1 MVRIS
6 DLVRKDDSPES
17 DKNSLRFADKQSDFK
32 KQGKYLKLFHELLEF
47 MKRLWSDLKKNK
59 AINAKEVRDIIAK
72 TVKELRHNHEAFTNL
87 SETYMDSNYP
97 SAHSVN
103 VAFICI
109 NMGLGLNYT
118 DEQLIELGI
127 IGLLH
132 DIGMVKI
139 DDGIFNS
146 SKKLTIEQL
155 DEIRNHPWYGVKIL
169 KQSKGFSPT
178 VRKAIYSSHERID
191 GTGYPNKIKND
202 DITELEQIVGLADTF
217 EAMTHP
223 RQYKEYLSPYEAIK
237 SIVETFGEKF
247 SRRILKALLEQIT
260 FYPIGYKV
268 LLNTGDKASVIK
280 VNSASPS
287 RPIVSVFED
296 RKGKAV
302 SPSKEIDLSKQ
313 HFFYIKETF
322 LEFSSSTNG

>member
-1 MVRIS
+1 MVKIS
-6 DLVRKDDSPES
+6 DLVRKDGSYKP
-17 DKNSLRFADKQSDFK
+17 DKNSLKFSCKQTNFK
-32 KQGKYLKLFHELLEF
+32 KQDEYLELYRLLLEF
-47 MKRLWSDLKKNK
+47 MKRLWNDLKKNK
-59 AINAKEVRDIIAK
+59 VINRKEVRDIIVK
-72 TVKELRHNHEAFTNL
+72 TVKEVRHNHEVFTNL
-87 SETYMDSNYP
+87 AETYMDSNYP
-97 SAHSVN
+97 SIHSVN

-118 DEQLIELGI
+118 NEQLIELGI

-132 DIGMVKI
+132 DIGMVKM
-139 DDGIFNS
+139 DKEIFNS

-155 DEIRNHPWYGVKIL
+155 DEIRKHPWYGVKIL
-169 KQSKGFSPT
+169 KQSKGFSPA

-223 RQYKEYLSPYEAIK
+223 RPYKEYLSPYEAIK

-268 LLNTGDKASVIK
+268 LLNTGDKASVTR

-287 RPIVSVFED
+287 RPVVSVFED
-296 RKGKAV
+296 KKGTKIEPA
-302 SPSKEIDLSKQ
+302 KEIDLSKQ
-313 HFFYIKETF
+313 CFFYIKQT
-322 LEFSSSTNG
+322 LLQ

>member
-17 DKNSLRFADKQSDFK
+17 DKNSLKFSNKQPDSK
-32 KQGKYLKLFHELLEF
+32 KQDEHLKLYYNLLEF
-47 MKRLWSDLKKNK
+47 MKSLWNDLKQNK
-59 AINAKEVRDIIAK
+59 VINEKEVRDIITK
-72 TVKELRHNHEAFTNL
+72 TVKEVRHNHEVFTNL
-87 SETYMDSNYP
+87 AETYMDSNYP
-97 SAHSVN
+97 SIHSVN

-118 DEQLIELGI
+118 NEQLIELGI

-139 DDGIFNS
+139 DNEIFNS
-146 SKKLTIEQL
+146 CKELTIEQL
-155 DEIRNHPWYGVKIL
+155 DEIRKHPWYGVKIL

-178 VRKAIYSSHERID
+178 VRKTIYSSHERID
-191 GTGYPNKIKND
+191 GTGYPNKIKNG

-223 RQYKEYLSPYEAIK
+223 RPYKEHLSPYEAIK
-237 SIVETFGEKF
+237 NIVEISGGRFNRK
-247 SRRILKALLEQIT
+247 ILKALLEQIT
-260 FYPIGYKV
+260 FYPIGYNV
-268 LLNTGDKASVIK
+268 LLNTEDKAKVIRISS
-280 VNSASPS
+280 NSPS
-287 RPIVSVFED
+287 RPVVSVFED
-296 RKGKAV
+296 KNGKAV

-313 HFFYIKETF
+313 HFFYIKET
-322 LEFSSSTNG
+322 LLDASS